1 MAWTF
6 CNGKAIGKQ
15 IADRIAVDILNGAI
29 LPQQRLPAVD
39 DMSKLTGASA
49 NTVAQAYDELLRD
62 GIIEDCGVLVISSDL
77 SAANRRREA
86 IVRDAIS
93 RLATELTELG
103 LPRRQQLIL
112 FGEILIEQ
120 SNAEK
125 ALLTG
130 SSETPETKSAE
141 VK

>member
-130 SSETPETKSAE
+130 SSETSETKSAE